1 MATLAATT
9 ITPFN
14 GHQPTIDAP
23 QDTDPLAFVIQNR
36 LVTLA
41 WPNPVK
47 KRDLATMTKIDSGK
61 SY

>member
-41 WPNPVK
+41 
-47 KRDLATMTKIDSGK
+47 
-61 SY
+61 